1 MPSGEIRGKGS
12 NTCRPPPNIISMLGA
27 PRPTMSNA

>member
-1 MPSGEIRGKGS
+1 MPPGEIRGKGS
-12 NTCRPPPNIISMLGA
+12 NTCGQPPNIISMLDA